1 MNKRREKRI
10 SEFNRMQRFF
20 RQFGPGIVT
29 GAADDDPS
37 GISTYS
43 VTGAQFG
50 LGLLWTVLFTFPLMA
65 AVQSMCARLGLVS
78 ENGLAAAI
86 RQFYPRWVLWVACA
100 LLLVANVVNIAAD
113 LAGMAEALELVSGL
127 NRHIWLPIVAVLIV
141 SAMIWWS
148 YLRLAKVFKWL
159 TLVLASYLIAAFL
172 AKPQWGSV
180 LKATFVPEIQ
190 FNSAYLMTLVGIL
203 GTTITPYMFFWQ
215 SAQEVEELREQGQLH
230 RQHRGKFMR
239 GRLLMAEVDVVAG
252 MGWAGIVMY
261 FIILTCATTLH
272 RPGMPPIETAQQAA
286 VALRPVAGDAAY
298 WLFTLGLVG
307 TGVLAI
313 PVLAGSAAYAISE
326 ALHWDASLN
335 DRPEVAP
342 KFYGVI
348 VTSVLLGLALG
359 FMKIAAMKAL
369 FLAAVVNGVLAP
381 PLVAMVTLLTSRE
394 DVMGK
399 YVSPPWMRNLGWI
412 TVVLMSLASLGFLFA
427 GR

>member
-1 MNKRREKRI
+1 MR
-10 SEFNRMQRFF
+10 RFF
-20 RQFGPGIVT
+20 KQLGPGLVT

-50 LGLLWTVLFTFPLMA
+50 LSLLWTVLFTFPLMA

-78 ENGLAAAI
+78 GNGLAATI
-86 RQFYPRWVLWVACA
+86 RQFYPRWVLWIACL

-113 LAGMAEALELVSGL
+113 LAGMAEALELVTGL
-127 NRHIWLPIVAVLIV
+127 NRHVWLPIMAVLIV
-141 SAMIWWS
+141 SAMVWWS
-148 YLRLAKVFKWL
+148 YRRLAKVFKWL
-159 TLVLASYLIAAFL
+159 TLVLVTYLVAAFL

-180 LKATFVPEIQ
+180 LRATFVPEVQ
-190 FNSAYLMTLVGIL
+190 LNSAYLMTLVGIL

-215 SAQEVEELREQGQLH
+215 SAQEVEELREQGELH
-230 RQHRGKFMR
+230 RQHQGRFMR
-239 GRLLMAEVDVVAG
+239 GRLLVAEVDVITG
-252 MGWAGIVMY
+252 MGWAGLVMF

-286 VALRPVAGDAAY
+286 VALRPVAGNAAY
-298 WLFTLGLVG
+298 LLFTLGLVG

-326 ALHWDASLN
+326 ALNWDSSLN

-348 VTSVLLGLALG
+348 VASVLLGLALG

-381 PLVAMVTLLTSRE
+381 PLVAIVTLLTSRE

-399 YVSPPWMRNLGWI
+399 YVSPRWMQVLGWV
-412 TVVLMSLASLGFLFA
+412 TVVLMSLASIGFLVA
-427 GR
+427 PR